1 MIKTRFV
8 YLNCIALFLTLH
20 TSVNAQSPLTILGKP
35 YVSFELA
42 SFSENFK
49 TKNPEISFLP
59 TLKTYKEDHT
69 EDGIALEYN
78 AAMALSRVALYDS
91 GFSYQQYSG
100 AMPLGISWGMSL
112 TEVQDKIGLGLDF
125 TADNAFIRKHTTDD
139 YEMSCYFSDG
149 KLDHIKITASSA
161 TITQNIPNTVAATG
175 IRLVPDGI
183 KTEGN
188 VMDGEGTMTWGS
200 DVAKYKGEWSYGLPH
215 GRGQYVDSFGNKY
228 EGEFKLGF
236 FWGQGTLSSPSAG
249 FVYSGEFAMSKK
261 HGNGRIEYRA
271 KEVIYQG
278 TWVQDIMHGVGN
290 YAIGARYIY
299 RGQVDKNT
307 FTGKGRVETPD
318 GYVDGYFKNGKP
330 HGICTQGTKD
340 KMTTLK
346 GNFSNG
352 MKDGV
357 FDLESLGVTRKV
369 VYKNGIEIKT
379 GPDNGSLIPK

>member
-1 MIKTRFV
+1 M
-8 YLNCIALFLTLH
+8 
-20 TSVNAQSPLTILGKP
+20 
-35 YVSFELA
+35 
-42 SFSENFK
+42 
-49 TKNPEISFLP
+49 
-59 TLKTYKEDHT
+59 
-69 EDGIALEYN
+69 
-78 AAMALSRVALYDS
+78 
-91 GFSYQQYSG
+91 
-100 AMPLGISWGMSL
+100 
-112 TEVQDKIGLGLDF
+112 
-125 TADNAFIRKHTTDD
+125 
-139 YEMSCYFSDG
+139 
-149 KLDHIKITASSA
+149 
-161 TITQNIPNTVAATG
+161 
-175 IRLVPDGI
+175 PDGI

-318 GYVDGYFKNGKP
+318 GYVDGYFKKGKP

-352 MKDGV
+352 MKNGV
-357 FDLESLGVTRKV
+357 FDLESLGVARKV